1 MSKCPLWPDNEVDKL
16 PKVTCILAKK
26 SESKFELLPIRSR
39 GFLIMCHSSVSLIF
53 FCESIIMLSGST
65 TIIITFRRRRS
76 SDAGPFYRHA
86 LKQ

>member
-53 FCESIIMLSGST
+53 FARVLLC
-65 TIIITFRRRRS
+65 
-76 SDAGPFYRHA
+76 
-86 LKQ
+86 